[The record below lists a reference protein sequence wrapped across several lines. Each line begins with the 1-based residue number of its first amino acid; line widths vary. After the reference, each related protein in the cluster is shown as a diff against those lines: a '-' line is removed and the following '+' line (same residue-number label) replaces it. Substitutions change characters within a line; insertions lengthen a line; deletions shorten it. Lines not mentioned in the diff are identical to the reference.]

1 MKRIIT
7 TLAIAIAL
15 ASCSNDQPIEV
26 PVYNLK
32 VTNTGGSP
40 ECFISHDGV
49 TRKYTTAVV
58 NTVIEKND
66 VVTAL
71 GQSYSIDNQYNYG
84 AANVSVVANIT
95 ISINNEPVKSGI
107 NNLTFQL

>member
-1 MKRIIT
+1 MKRIII

-40 ECFISHDGV
+40 ECFISHNGI
-49 TRKYTTAVV
+49 TRKYNTAIV

-66 VVTAL
+66 VVTVL

-84 AANVSVVANIT
+84 APNVSVIANIT
-95 ISINNEPVKSGI
+95 ISINNEQVKSGI
-107 NNLTFQL
+107 NNLTFKL

>member
-15 ASCSNDQPIEV
+15 ASCSNDQPIEA
-26 PVYNLK
+26 PIYNLK

-49 TRKYTTAVV
+49 TRKYATAVV

-66 VVTAL
+66 VVTVL

-84 AANVSVVANIT
+84 APNVSVVANIT

>member
-1 MKRIIT
+1 MKNLIT

-15 ASCSNDQPIEV
+15 ASCSNDQPIEA

-40 ECFISHDGV
+40 ECFISHDGI
-49 TRKYTTAVV
+49 TRKYNTAVV

-66 VVTAL
+66 VVTVL

-84 AANVSVVANIT
+84 AANVSVTANIS
-95 ISINNEPVKSGI
+95 ISINNEEVKSGI
-107 NNLTFQL
+107 NHLTFQL

>member
-15 ASCSNDQPIEV
+15 ASCSNDQPIEA
-26 PVYNLK
+26 PVCNLK

-40 ECFISHDGV
+40 ECFISHDGI
-49 TRKYTTAVV
+49 TRKYNTAIV

-66 VVTAL
+66 VITVL
-71 GQSYSIDNQYNYG
+71 GQSYSVDNTYNYG
-84 AANVSVVANIT
+84 AASYSVVANIS
-95 ISINNEPVKSGI
+95 ISINNEQVKSGI
-107 NNLTFQL
+107 NNLTFKL